1 MGEYE
6 MISVIDYGAGNIQS
20 VIKAFHHIGC
30 EVQVTADREVISV
43 RCGNFARRGRF
54 WRFYEL
60 PEECRVGPAGTGLY

>member
-30 EVQVTADREVISV
+30 E
-43 RCGNFARRGRF
+43 CK
-54 WRFYEL
+54 
-60 PEECRVGPAGTGLY
+60 